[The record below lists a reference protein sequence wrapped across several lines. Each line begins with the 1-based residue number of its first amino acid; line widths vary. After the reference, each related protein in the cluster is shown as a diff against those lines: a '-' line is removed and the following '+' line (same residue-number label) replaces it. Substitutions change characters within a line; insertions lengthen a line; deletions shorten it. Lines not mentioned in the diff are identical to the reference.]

1 MNRVTRDDTEHGVEY
16 VRADEAE
23 AEIESIQDGA
33 DADKVIIQYHEA
45 TIKRLQAQIDML
57 NRALNAWHE
66 KTDWMQETAQ
76 PMELGMH
83 RADVLK
89 QRIER
94 LKASIALDK
103 KSDNA
108 RELGLSYD
116 DAVKGGVGIMLG
128 GKRID
133 PASIYA
139 DAPPKQ
145 DVPETN
151 FGNITEPKIG
161 CVNHDCDKCKAV
173 QEPVTHQDWC
183 ASLTQL
189 LLSNPPQPAPCN
201 CKQPAPQPVPVKTY
215 HDGKPWPVAPK
226 PWVGLTDE
234 EMEKL
239 SVENGKATFLNDD
252 EETDILW
259 FDGDCFALLKA
270 AEAKLKEKNT

>member
-1 MNRVTRDDTEHGVEY
+1 MTEQQRLELQRIKSILSAATGFEDDDQEYIEDARKAVCRLLDEQGSEPVQSLQCAHCHVT
-16 VRADEAE
+16 
-23 AEIESIQDGA
+23 IETLN
-33 DADKVIIQYHEA
+33 DKVMRTLA
-45 TIKRLQAQIDML
+45 
-57 NRALNAWHE
+57 ALKEWSD
-66 KTDWMQETAQ
+66 KTEWVQETAQ
-76 PMELGMH
+76 PLELGMH

-103 KSDNA
+103 MADNA

-161 CVNHDCDKCKAV
+161 CVNHDCDQCR
-173 QEPVTHQDWC
+173 
-183 ASLTQL
+183 
-189 LLSNPPQPAPCN
+189 
-201 CKQPAPQPVPVKTY
+201 
-215 HDGKPWPVAPK
+215 
-226 PWVGLTDE
+226 
-234 EMEKL
+234 
-239 SVENGKATFLNDD
+239 
-252 EETDILW
+252 
-259 FDGDCFALLKA
+259 
-270 AEAKLKEKNT
+270 EKNA